1 MSSTQSVSVSEGAR
15 RPFYG
20 RPFSWLVFALALL
33 TVPLIGYMIEARI
46 PWEQAHP
53 AINAMLNGASTV
65 FLVAGYWA
73 IRGRK
78 IAFHKSC
85 MVAAFA
91 TSSLFLASYLT
102 RFAISGT
109 HRYPGDGLDK
119 ILYLA
124 ILFSHMIL
132 AAVAVPLILRS
143 LYLAWRDRRE
153 DHRKLA
159 RITWPIWMYVSVTG
173 VIVYLMLY
181 PIAGA
186 VYGGS

>member
-1 MSSTQSVSVSEGAR
+1 MSSIESLSATPGER

-20 RPFSWLVFALALL
+20 RPFAWLLFALILL
-33 TVPLIGYMIEARI
+33 IVPLVGYMLEARM
-46 PWEQAHP
+46 PWDQVHP
-53 AINAMLNGASTV
+53 AINALLNGASSV

-73 IRGRK
+73 VRRRK
-78 IAFHKSC
+78 LGFHKSC

-91 TSSLFLASYLT
+91 TSSLFLASYLV

-109 HRYPGDGLDK
+109 HRYPGHGADQV
-119 ILYLA
+119 LYLI

-132 AAVAVPLILRS
+132 AAAAVPLILRS
-143 LYLAWRDRRE
+143 LYLAWRERHE
-153 DHRKLA
+153 AHRKIA
-159 RITWPIWMYVSVTG
+159 RITWPVWIYVSVTG

-186 VYGGS
+186 LYGP

>member
-1 MSSTQSVSVSEGAR
+1 MSSTEPRSAAPGPR

-20 RPFSWLVFALALL
+20 KPFAWLLFALILL
-33 TVPLIGYMIEARI
+33 VVPLVGYMIEARMT
-46 PWEQAHP
+46 WAQMHP
-53 AINAMLNGASTV
+53 AINALLNGTSTV

-73 IRGRK
+73 VRK
-78 IAFHKSC
+78 RRLAFHKSC
-85 MVAAFA
+85 MVAAFVA
-91 TSSLFLASYLT
+91 SSVFLASYLV

-119 ILYLA
+119 VVYLV

-143 LYLAWRDRRE
+143 LYLAWRDRLA
-153 DHRKLA
+153 DHARLA

-181 PIAGA
+181 PLAGA
-186 VYGGS
+186 LYGS